1 MYPASARTGFLKRL
15 SSMIIKCS
23 KAELI
28 RGINIVSKAVP
39 VRTTLSIQE
48 CILIDASS
56 DLISLTANDM
66 EMGIETIISGEIK
79 EKGTIAVNAKMFF
92 DIVRKLPES
101 DVLIHA
107 DDAQNVAITC
117 EKARFRIL
125 AREWEEFSRIPVVE
139 MDSPMEIS
147 AFTLREMIRQT
158 IFSISAND
166 SNKIMTGELFEIR
179 DGSLQMVSLDGHR
192 ISLRRIRLKNPYPDC
207 RVIIP
212 GKTLNEISKILTG
225 DTECMVAI
233 CISDNHILFSFDTTM
248 VVSRLIEGN
257 YYQIDQMIT
266 KNYETRVTIN
276 RRELMDCIDRSILLV
291 REEDRKPIIL
301 QTGDDVLH
309 LQINTSLGSM
319 NETIDIETEGREI
332 MIGFNP
338 KYMLDALRAI
348 DDETISMYFMNSK
361 APCFI
366 RDEQDTYVYLILP
379 VNFVV

>member
-1 MYPASARTGFLKRL
+1 
-15 SSMIIKCS
+15 MIIKCS

-56 DLISLTANDM
+56 DIITLTANDM
-66 EMGIETIISGEIK
+66 EMGIETVISGEIN

-101 DVLIHA
+101 DVLINA
-107 DDAQNVAITC
+107 DEGMNVTITS

-125 AREWEEFSRIPVVE
+125 AREWEDFSRISVIE

-147 AFTLREMIRQT
+147 AFSLREMIRQT
-158 IFSISAND
+158 IFSISPND

-179 DGSLQMVSLDGHR
+179 DGILQMVSLDGHR
-192 ISLRRIRLKNPYPDC
+192 ISVRRTELKNHYPDC

-212 GKTLNEISKILTG
+212 GKTLNEISKILSG
-225 DTECMVAI
+225 DAECMVAVN
-233 CISDNHILFSFDTTM
+233 ISDNHIMFSFESTI
-248 VVSRLIEGN
+248 VVSRLIEGK
-257 YYQIDQMIT
+257 YFQVDQMIT
-266 KNYETRVTIN
+266 KNYETKVTIN
-276 RRELMDCIDRSILLV
+276 RRELMDCIDRSILLI
-291 REEDRKPIIL
+291 REDDRRPIIL
-301 QTGDDVLH
+301 QTGDEVLS
-309 LQINTSLGSM
+309 LQITTSLGSM
-319 NETIDIETEGREI
+319 NETIDIETEGRGI
-332 MIGFNP
+332 AIGFNP
-338 KYMLDALRAI
+338 KYVLDALRAI

-366 RDEQDTYVYLILP
+366 RDEHDTYVYLILP